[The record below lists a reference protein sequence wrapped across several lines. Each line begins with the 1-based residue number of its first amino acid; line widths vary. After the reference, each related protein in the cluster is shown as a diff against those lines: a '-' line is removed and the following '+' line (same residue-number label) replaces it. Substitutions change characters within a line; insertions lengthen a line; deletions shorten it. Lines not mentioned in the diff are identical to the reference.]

1 MKFTSSRAVSGVTTG
16 LTVALIILASSVAF
30 LAYTTSNKAPVKPVS
45 PVLSPMTQIQGQLVL
60 NGNTSSGVLNF
71 YNTGS
76 VALAAGTDNVAFTT
90 ASGSCATVNSPA
102 VSAGS
107 SASVSFSCA
116 GVMPGATVK
125 VIATLSY
132 ANSATITDTM
142 NVINTF
148 GLPTP
153 VFSPKISMQ
162 GQFFMVNFNGSA
174 NFGVLNFYN
183 SGNVPL
189 PASQTSNVV
198 FTPPSGA
205 TCASIK
211 SPAVAPRSS
220 APAEFSCTNV
230 LPGAIIN
237 VTATFTFTNSVT
249 TNATIAIE
257 AL

>member
-16 LTVALIILASSVAF
+16 LTVALIILASSLAF

-60 NGNTSSGVLNF
+60 NGNKSSGVLNF
-71 YNTGS
+71 YNTGN
-76 VALAAGTDNVAFTT
+76 VALAAGSSNVAFTT
-90 ASGSCATVNSPA
+90 SGSCSSVSSPA
-102 VSAGS
+102 VPAGS
-107 SASVSFSCA
+107 SASVSFSCV
-116 GVMPGATVK
+116 GIMPGATVK
-125 VIATLSY
+125 VIAALDY
-132 ANSATITDTM
+132 VNSATITDTV

-153 VFSPKISMQ
+153 VFNPKISMQ
-162 GQFFMVNFNGSA
+162 GQFFMMNFNGSA
-174 NFGVLNFYN
+174 NFGILNFYN
-183 SGNVPL
+183 SGQVPL

-211 SPAVAPRSS
+211 SPAVAPQSS

-230 LPGAIIN
+230 LPGAVIT
-237 VTATFTFTNSVT
+237 VTATLMFANS
-249 TNATIAIE
+249 ATSTVIIDVQ